1 MRHCPAPL
9 SDAGGH
15 PAPNAPRNL
24 VQAVR
29 GRIGR
34 RQRCFRVLLMA
45 RRTRTFSNSFEHAKA
60 TRVLAAPS
68 PARRHDGRG
77 VRPEPGV
84 AGDDC
89 SGLDLPGAL
98 ERLGG
103 NAALLADLQR
113 RFAAEH
119 ADSAREIEAFVAAH
133 CPAHAV
139 AALHRV
145 KGAARIVGA
154 LALAEAAE
162 SAEDAIA
169 HGRPPSLDTFRAE
182 LRCALAQIKN
192 ATFDRAPS

>member
-1 MRHCPAPL
+1 
-9 SDAGGH
+9 
-15 PAPNAPRNL
+15 
-24 VQAVR
+24 
-29 GRIGR
+29 
-34 RQRCFRVLLMA
+34 MA
-45 RRTRTFSNSFEHAKA
+45 RRTRTFSNSFEREKA
-60 TRVLAAPS
+60 TRVLAAPL
-68 PARRHDGRG
+68 PARRHDERG
-77 VRPEPGV
+77 VRPEPAV
-84 AGDDC
+84 VGDDC

-119 ADSAREIEAFVAAH
+119 ADSAREIEAFVAAY
-133 CPAHAV
+133 CPARAV

-169 HGRPPSLDTFRAE
+169 HGRPPSLDTFRVE
-182 LRCALAQIKN
+182 LRCALAQIEN

>member
-1 MRHCPAPL
+1 
-9 SDAGGH
+9 
-15 PAPNAPRNL
+15 
-24 VQAVR
+24 
-29 GRIGR
+29 
-34 RQRCFRVLLMA
+34 MA
-45 RRTRTFSNSFEHAKA
+45 RRTRTISNSFEHEKA
-60 TRVLAAPS
+60 TRVLAAPP
-68 PARRHDGRG
+68 PARCHDGRG
-77 VRPEPGV
+77 VRPEPAV

-89 SGLDLPGAL
+89 SGLDLQGAL

-113 RFAAEH
+113 RFAVEH
-119 ADSAREIEAFVAAH
+119 ADSAREIEAFVAAY

-162 SAEDAIA
+162 SAEDVIA
-169 HGRPPSLDTFRAE
+169 HGRPPSLDTFRVE

-192 ATFDRAPS
+192 ATCDRAPS